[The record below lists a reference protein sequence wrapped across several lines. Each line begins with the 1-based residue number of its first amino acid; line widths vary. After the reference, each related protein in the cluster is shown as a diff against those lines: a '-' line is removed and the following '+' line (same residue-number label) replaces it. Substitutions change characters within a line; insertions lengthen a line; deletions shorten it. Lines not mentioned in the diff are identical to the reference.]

1 MANNKKKPTASTLPL
16 LLSSLAIIAVIP
28 LIPGILDSSVPIAP
42 SKEAVTLTPSNYP
55 EIKKGT
61 VEPTL
66 TAKSI
71 YAVDLQSGKV
81 LLSKNPD
88 TPILPASTT
97 KMATALVALEA
108 YSLDQVLT
116 IGRVNVDGQ
125 KIGLLQGEQI
135 TVRDLLN
142 GLLVASGND
151 TAEVLAANYP
161 GGREAF
167 VGKMNE
173 LARSLGLENT
183 NFKNPTGLDEYLHF
197 STAKD
202 LVTIAAVAIQ
212 NPTVAEIVSL
222 QETNTVGL
230 NMRPHKLSNINQLVG
245 KVPGVMGVK
254 TGWTL
259 NSGESVVTYIN
270 RDGKKVMIALMG
282 SADRFGETETL
293 INWIYENYSWGA
305 TEL

>member
-1 MANNKKKPTASTLPL
+1 MANNKKKTTTSNLPL
-16 LLSSLAIIAVIP
+16 LLSSLVIIAAIP
-28 LIPGILDSSVPIAP
+28 LIPGILDSRTPIVP
-42 SKEAVTLTPSNYP
+42 SKKEVAIVASNNP
-55 EIKKGT
+55 EIKKGA
-61 VEPTL
+61 VEPVL

-88 TPILPASTT
+88 IPVLPASTT
-97 KMATALVALEA
+97 KMATALVALET
-108 YSLDQVLT
+108 YDLNQVLT
-116 IGRVNVDGQ
+116 IGKVNVEGQ

-212 NPTVAEIVSL
+212 DPTVAEIVSL